1 MYTVIV
7 GVAVGLVMLIAL
19 RPSSSAAVKT
29 QFGNIVMLLM
39 ILLHAGLG
47 VGFKV
52 YSSYIVMYSVI
63 VMMVNTLQIYY
74 IHSGFYYS
82 VSSSSDSD
90 SNNDT
95 SPTTMIL
102 PSLS

>member
-1 MYTVIV
+1 MFIV

-52 YSSYIVMYSVI
+52 
-63 VMMVNTLQIYY
+63 Q
-74 IHSGFYYS
+74 
-82 VSSSSDSD
+82 
-90 SNNDT
+90 
-95 SPTTMIL
+95 
-102 PSLS
+102 